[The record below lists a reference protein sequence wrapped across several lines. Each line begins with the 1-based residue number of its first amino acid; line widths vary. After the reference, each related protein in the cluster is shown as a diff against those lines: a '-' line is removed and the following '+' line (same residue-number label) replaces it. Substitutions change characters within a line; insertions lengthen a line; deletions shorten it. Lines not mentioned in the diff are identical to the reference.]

1 MLESKKSN
9 DPLNRDGN
17 ETIFLEAE
25 LASPTEHAYRIL
37 NPGDFTDDS
46 ERGRRINSYLE
57 QGKIEE
63 GLLGARIKSTGED
76 VKDILR
82 TYFDPSSRFKV
93 GEYNRNSSTNLS
105 LFEATAL
112 SHKIELDEFMAGF
125 DYYLRHEEVFNAHF
139 LLEKAKLKKDSLIT
153 SNILPKQL
161 TFE

>member
-17 ETIFLEAE
+17 ETIFLESE
-25 LASPTEHAYRIL
+25 LTSTTEHAYRIL
-37 NPGDFTDDS
+37 HPGDFTDES
-46 ERGRRINSYLE
+46 ERGRRINTYLE
-57 QGKIEE
+57 QGSIED

-76 VKDILR
+76 VRDILK

-93 GEYNRNSSTNLS
+93 NEQNRNAGTRMNF
-105 LFEATAL
+105 FEATAL
-112 SHKIELDEFMAGF
+112 NHKLELEEFMAGF
-125 DYYLRHEEVFNAHF
+125 DYYLRHEEVFNAYF
-139 LLEKAKLKKDSLIT
+139 LVENAKTKKDTLIT